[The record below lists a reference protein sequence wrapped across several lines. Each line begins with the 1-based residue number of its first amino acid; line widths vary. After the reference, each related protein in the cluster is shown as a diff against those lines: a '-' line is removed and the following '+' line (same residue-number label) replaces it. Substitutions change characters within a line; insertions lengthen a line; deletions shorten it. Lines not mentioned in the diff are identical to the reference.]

1 MNFFKVKRIAMK
13 IDGSIIAIC
22 VGCEITKTSERW
34 INEYSQPMTPLFD
47 VRDGDLVGFFNA
59 EEITVSFE
67 ED

>member
-1 MNFFKVKRIAMK
+1 MNFFKVRRIAMK

-22 VGCEITKTSERW
+22 VGCEATKTSDGW
-34 INEYSQPMTPLFD
+34 LNEYGQLMTPLFD